1 MSKEYEV
8 YLVMET
14 DIDRITEEHII
25 TFKAETDKEA
35 EERFEK
41 IKIKA

>member
-1 MSKEYEV
+1 MNEYV
-8 YLVMET
+8 VTLIMECE
-14 DIDRITEEHII
+14 DRIVEEEHVI